1 MSVRVCVPCI
11 GQGEPGEAAVTNIPK
26 ASEAEHRWI
35 AHGHQLR
42 GRAGSSP
49 GQQMGIQEASSVWPL
64 LNSGVLSP
72 TPSTR
77 GETGAPSTE
86 EPPCPAGIAGVSHCA
101 HTSLPRTS
109 HVTLTRG
116 EGGRERLG
124 GAKIPQGVGT
134 APSDRCGFYPPLPRG
149 QQKTMGPGARKPEFK
164 SWSGPPGCDHV
175 IRNRPAEGLNLT
187 LLSKPGRIATPP
199 SLRNTPRFKGAKG
212 RGADLKITMS
222 STSQC
227 LF

>member
-64 LNSGVLSP
+64 LKSGVLSP

-109 HVTLTRG
+109 HVTLT
-116 EGGRERLG
+116 GGREEGRGWEELRSHRAWARLLLIG
-124 GAKIPQGVGT
+124 VAFIP
-134 APSDRCGFYPPLPRG
+134 PSPEGS
-149 QQKTMGPGARKPEFK
+149 RKPWDLEPENP
-164 SWSGPPGCDHV
+164 SSSPGP
-175 IRNRPAEGLNLT
+175 A
-187 LLSKPGRIATPP
+187 
-199 SLRNTPRFKGAKG
+199 LRGVT
-212 RGADLKITMS
+212 T
-222 STSQC
+222 
-227 LF
+227 